1 MTVKIRMTRKGNRH
15 NPFYRIVVADERTPR
30 DGRFIEIVGTYD
42 PTKDP
47 AAVKLE
53 LERVDYWVGHGAKP
67 TQTVSEIINRY
78 RKGQA
83 K

>member
-1 MTVKIRMTRKGNRH
+1 MTEKIRTTRKGNRH